1 MADRT
6 GEPPHDDPSA
16 APGAVDAAGQRAA
29 MVRDQLRARGIRDEA
44 VLLAM
49 GQVPRERFVPLAV
62 RDRAYVDAAQSIG
75 HGQTI
80 SQPYMVARMT
90 EAIQLDEW
98 RRTHPG
104 EVPRILDVGTGSG
117 YQAAVLA
124 AMGAWVT
131 TIERDE
137 ALSAAAVAALT
148 ALGITVRAVVGD
160 GSEGHAP
167 DAPYAGI
174 IVAAAAPDIPPPLLD
189 QLADGGRLVIPVGRR
204 DRQELIAVSRDGD
217 RVVRRE
223 LEPCAFVPLLGRFGQ
238 DADAG

>member
-6 GEPPHDDPSA
+6 SEPPRDDPSA

-49 GQVPRERFVPLAV
+49 SQVPRERFVPLAL
-62 RDRAYVDAAQSIG
+62 RDRAYADGAQSIG
-75 HGQTI
+75 NGQTI

-90 EAIQLDEW
+90 EAIHLDEW

-137 ALSAAAVAALT
+137 TLSAAAVAALT

-174 IVAAAAPDIPPPLLD
+174 VVAAAAPDVPPPLIE

-204 DRQELIAVSRDGD
+204 DRQELVVVTRDGD